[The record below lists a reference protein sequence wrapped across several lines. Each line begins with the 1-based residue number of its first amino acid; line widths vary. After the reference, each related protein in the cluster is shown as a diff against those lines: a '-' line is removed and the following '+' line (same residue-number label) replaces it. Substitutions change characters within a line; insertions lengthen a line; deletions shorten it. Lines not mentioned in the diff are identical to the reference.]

1 MSSAVPSATSGLGRG
16 QSHWA
21 GPYGP
26 LWPRRLLGE
35 VAVLVVAE
43 ALLLRVYGS
52 YDSSFHWAA
61 HFLVGLIAATAWLGC
76 YLLLTSRPA
85 QGQVLMVLP
94 FHLYAMFPDLLYRAG
109 IPHAAWSN
117 AFLAHVDVHY
127 IPGGDRTWLVLASA
141 SLLSYA
147 WVLSRWV
154 AARTAEVEAGMPPGI
169 GIGGSAVWTPQQDPA
184 RVPLHHRRSGAAPG
198 GPGPSVLLLHG
209 LGATG
214 AVFGPLAHAL
224 TSPPTDGT
232 SRAARSVVVPDL
244 LGHGRSRHLGTSFA
258 LPEQVAAVRRLLD
271 HLHLREVLL
280 VGHSYGCAVAV
291 AVAAQD
297 PRVNRLVLVC
307 PPAYANAGEA
317 ADRLSRRSWLA
328 RRTVAGAPA
337 ASVICGAMCLL
348 RPALQHAAPRLAPGL
363 PPAVARGGL
372 QHSYPAYRAALR
384 TLLTD
389 NPLPAGIRD
398 PRTPTTVVIG
408 DQDMTAPARDV
419 LRLPPGQD
427 VDATMLAGTH
437 LLLLDNPTAL
447 AREIRRATLL

>member
-1 MSSAVPSATSGLGRG
+1 MPSATSGLGRG

-224 TSPPTDGT
+224 TPPPTDGT

-244 LGHGRSRHLGTSFA
+244 SDTAGPATWGPASPCPSRSPPSGGCSTTCTCARSYWSGTRTAAPSRSLSRHRTRAWSVWSWCARRRTRTPAKPPTGSPA
-258 LPEQVAAVRRLLD
+258 GPGWPAARWPAPRR
-271 HLHLREVLL
+271 RASSA
-280 VGHSYGCAVAV
+280 GPCAYSGQPCNMPRPGWHRP
-291 AVAAQD
+291 AAGGR
-297 PRVNRLVLVC
+297 P
-307 PPAYANAGEA
+307 
-317 ADRLSRRSWLA
+317 RRSLA
-328 RRTVAGAPA
+328 
-337 ASVICGAMCLL
+337 LL
-348 RPALQHAAPRLAPGL
+348 PGL
-363 PPAVARGGL
+363 PRC
-372 QHSYPAYRAALR
+372 AALR

-398 PRTPTTVVIG
+398 PHTPTTVVIG
-408 DQDMTAPARDV
+408 DQDMTAPVRDV

-427 VDATMLAGTH
+427 VGVTMLAGTH
-437 LLLLDNPTAL
+437 LLLLENPTAL